1 MKAKIVIIEDEPELR
16 NTILDLL
23 EISGYQVEATA
34 NGKEGCELILKDLPD
49 LVICD
54 VNMPKMNGYEVL
66 SALNSRME
74 ESLLPAFL
82 FLTARVQL
90 DDIKQGLKL
99 GADDYITKPFITTE
113 LLDTIEMR
121 LNKRKKLMEYRQD
134 EEVIKHEHSSVP
146 YMEKTSSKKIAI
158 PFDLGIRYIDSSE
171 ITKCEAERAYCN
183 FYLANGEKI
192 LVSKSMK
199 EFQDILEAHGFLRVH
214 KSYMVNLN
222 HVEKY
227 IRGKGGYLVLKD
239 GSHVD
244 VSVRKKEDV
253 ISALNC

>member
-1 MKAKIVIIEDEPELR
+1 MKAKIVIIEDETELR
-16 NTILDLL
+16 NTIFDLL
-23 EISGYQVEATA
+23 EISGYQVTAAT
-34 NGKEGCELILKDLPD
+34 NGKEGCELILEELPD

-54 VNMPKMNGYEVL
+54 VNMPAMNGYEVL
-66 SALNSRME
+66 SALNNRME
-74 ESLLPAFL
+74 EDVLPAFL

-99 GADDYITKPFITTE
+99 GADDYITKPFVTTE
-113 LLDTIEMR
+113 LLDSIEMR
-121 LNKRKKLMEYRQD
+121 LNKRKKLLGYNQDSEGLRQ
-134 EEVIKHEHSSVP
+134 EHTSIPVV
-146 YMEKTSSKKIAI
+146 EKTVSGKIAI

-171 ITKCEAERAYCN
+171 ITKCEADRAYCN

-199 EFQDILEAHGFLRVH
+199 EFQDILEKFGFIRVH

-244 VSVRKKEDV
+244 VSVRKKEEV
-253 ISALNC
+253 FRALSC